1 MLPMLLRLLLPSDL
15 DCASDR
21 GLVSEFSRRSMPF
34 IAYET
39 GYVKYEDER
48 SGVDRCEGGDV
59 CEGGVRYG
67 GDEGGLVE
75 GAMDGS

>member
-48 SGVDRCEGGDV
+48 SGVDRCEGG
-59 CEGGVRYG
+59 VRYG